1 MSATFKIDRAWLVEE
16 SKVALRS
23 YFRPWKYAVAATIVV
38 MLIAG
43 CAHTPGPTTRCVT
56 REQFEQIKRDEPP
69 KIADKLSGNAAEDIK
84 PIAGSAVRLR
94 SYARGLVDILGGC
107 VGD

>member
-1 MSATFKIDRAWLVEE
+1 MKF
-16 SKVALRS
+16 AL
-23 YFRPWKYAVAATIVV
+23 
-38 MLIAG
+38 LIATSLTLCA
-43 CAHTPGPTTRCVT
+43 CAHNPGPTTRCLT
-56 REQFEQIKRDEPP
+56 KEQFEQIKRDEPP

-107 VGD
+107 VGE